1 MKPTQTIE
9 QAEVLLC
16 NLLALITPPYGRFQD
31 RTRWYSVTLQTAVNL
46 LWMAQDAL
54 YEKSA
59 YSLVDNITV
68 LNEWNHDG
76 RNTNQRW
83 FNVYEPNQRQSPN
96 CLPRPSSQGEDN
108 QGKPPVPTT
117 LTTADTG
124 ITSRFSSAGLSHI
137 HSRHFHA
144 CKTRG

>member
-16 NLLALITPPYGRFQD
+16 NLLALRNPHTDDFRIEHD
-31 RTRWYSVTLQTAVNL
+31 DVVVTLQTAVNL
-46 LWMAQDAL
+46 LRMAQDAL

-76 RNTNQRW
+76 RNTNQR
-83 FNVYEPNQRQSPN
+83 
-96 CLPRPSSQGEDN
+96 
-108 QGKPPVPTT
+108 
-117 LTTADTG
+117 
-124 ITSRFSSAGLSHI
+124 
-137 HSRHFHA
+137 
-144 CKTRG
+144 

>member
-16 NLLALITPPYGRFQD
+16 NLLALRDSQTDNFRIEHD
-31 RTRWYSVTLQTAVNL
+31 DVVATLQTAVNL
-46 LWMAQDAL
+46 LRMAQDAL

-76 RNTNQRW
+76 RNTNQR
-83 FNVYEPNQRQSPN
+83 
-96 CLPRPSSQGEDN
+96 
-108 QGKPPVPTT
+108 
-117 LTTADTG
+117 
-124 ITSRFSSAGLSHI
+124 
-137 HSRHFHA
+137 
-144 CKTRG
+144 